1 MNDHLMNTY
10 APLSVAFVRG
20 EGAWLWDEDGKR
32 YLDAIS
38 GLGVCSLGHAH
49 PALARV
55 IADQAATLVHT
66 GNLVRIPWQEQ
77 LAGRLACFTGM
88 DRVFFGNSG
97 AEAVECALKIT
108 RLIGHERGQARP
120 GVIVM
125 EHGFHGRTMAALSAT
140 GSRKAQAGFEP
151 LVAGFVRA
159 PFGDLVAVRAIAR
172 RSQDIAAVLVEPIQG
187 EAGIRIP
194 PPGYLAALRAICDEH
209 GWLLICDEIQS
220 GLCRSGRWYAHQ
232 HEEIVPDM
240 VTTAK
245 ALANGLPIGAC
256 AARGAA
262 AEALS
267 PGRHG
272 STFGGNPLVSRA
284 ACTVLDIMHEEDL
297 AGRAALTGGAMLER
311 FQARLATHGHVREVR
326 GRGLMIGI
334 ELDREA
340 GSLKQAALDRGVLL
354 NVTQERVVR
363 LLPPLIIDAEQAEEI
378 VEVVC
383 TLIDELPD

>member
-1 MNDHLMNTY
+1 MNDYLMNTY
-10 APLSVAFVRG
+10 APLPIAFERG
-20 EGAWLWDEDGKR
+20 EGAWLWDEEGNR

-38 GLGVCSLGHAH
+38 GLGVCALGHAH

-55 IADQAATLVHT
+55 IADQAATLIHT
-66 GNLVRIPWQEQ
+66 GNLVRIPWQEK
-77 LAGRLACFTGM
+77 LAGRVACFTGM
-88 DRVFFGNSG
+88 EQVFFCNSG
-97 AEAVECALKIT
+97 AEAIECALKIT
-108 RLIGHERGQARP
+108 RLYGHARGQACP

-125 EHGFHGRTMAALSAT
+125 EHSFHGRTMAALSAT

-151 LVAGFVRA
+151 LVGGFVRA
-159 PFGDLVAVRAIAR
+159 PFGNLDAIRAIAGR
-172 RSQDIAAVLVEPIQG
+172 ARDIAAVLVEPIQG
-187 EAGIRIP
+187 EAGVRVP
-194 PPGYLAALRAICDEH
+194 PPGYLAGLRALCDER

-220 GLCRSGRWYAHQ
+220 GLCRSGKWYAHQ
-232 HEEIVPDM
+232 HEAIVPDI

-256 AARGAA
+256 AARGEAA
-262 AEALS
+262 GMLT

-297 AGRAALTGGAMLER
+297 AGRAAATGGAMLEQLQDR
-311 FQARLATHGHVREVR
+311 IGGHGQVREVR

-334 ELDREA
+334 ELDRDA
-340 GSLKQAALDRGVLL
+340 GYMKHAALDRGVLL
-354 NVTQERVVR
+354 NVTQERVIR
-363 LLPPLIIDAEQAEEI
+363 LLPPLIIDEAQAGEI

-383 TLIDELPD
+383 DLVSNPPV